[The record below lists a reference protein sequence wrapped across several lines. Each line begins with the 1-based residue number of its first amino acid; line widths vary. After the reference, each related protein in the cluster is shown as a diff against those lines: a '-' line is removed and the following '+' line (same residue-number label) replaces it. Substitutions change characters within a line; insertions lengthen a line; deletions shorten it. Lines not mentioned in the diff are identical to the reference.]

1 MVIKTDILRTE
12 KQEKLLT
19 RGFLFACTRDT
30 EDECFQRKKFAT
42 EKAYGPVV
50 MRIRKGDLLF
60 LNNIDTD
67 VMYGVFM

>member
-1 MVIKTDILRTE
+1 MVIKTDMLRTE

-30 EDECFQRKKFAT
+30 EEECFQRKIFAT